1 MLHGRQPSL
10 KFDDWE
16 TENLHWDREC
26 LKMWGPTSNPI
37 WIRSGWQ
44 HIEFWMAKHGYT
56 MCFLNLIHHASN
68 WNSLSCSSQAFPIIH
83 IQLSVKCWYP
93 ARSAVPMHAFKDFQ
107 QNVCGHP
114 GVNRFCRV
122 DQFGGYISAVRRK
135 NVFHYLS
142 TSLPRVIAHYHL

>member
-1 MLHGRQPSL
+1 MI
-10 KFDDWE
+10 
-16 TENLHWDREC
+16 N
-26 LKMWGPTSNPI
+26 
-37 WIRSGWQ
+37 
-44 HIEFWMAKHGYT
+44 
-56 MCFLNLIHHASN
+56 
-68 WNSLSCSSQAFPIIH
+68 

-93 ARSAVPMHAFKDFQ
+93 ARSAVPMHAFTDFQ

-142 TSLPRVIAHYHL
+142 LELSPITTYKSIYIYNYINIYNI